1 METSRPNLVPAF
13 IAIVILAGFAILFR
27 GTIASWF
34 ESGDKNA
41 QTVVMRQTPAVSPT
55 PAPTIA
61 TSPSAVP
68 TTISIAEIPHSSVPK
83 NGKLPTAGPEED
95 IIAAFLISGGSMAYI
110 RSRLTQKYW
119 KNHKNRLDIL

>member
-41 QTVVMRQTPAVSPT
+41 QTVVMRQTAAPSPT

-61 TSPSAVP
+61 TSPTAIA
-68 TTISIAEIPHSSVPK
+68 TARSIAEIPRSALPA

-95 IIAAFLISGGSMAYI
+95 IIAAFLISGGSLAYI
-110 RSRLTQKYW
+110 RQRLTQNYW
-119 KNHKNRLDIL
+119 RKHKNHIDIL